1 MQTTE
6 VVEQLFQAQSARI
19 VAATDGAGNPRFVRA
34 RAGESDAGLYLGAE
48 VMGAALAQFAAR
60 QSFGAVKQAVVLCQG
75 ATVVLNA
82 TRDGGLIVVVAD
94 ANANLGLLLMT
105 CRTALAEHGVEG
117 GRDVA
122 GA

>member
-1 MQTTE
+1 MQTTD

-19 VAATDGAGNPRFVRA
+19 VAATDGAGKPLVVRA

-48 VMGAALAQFAAR
+48 VIGAALAQFAAR
-60 QSFGAVKQAVVLCQG
+60 QQFGALKQAVMLCQG

-94 ANANLGLLLMT
+94 AGANLGLLLMT
-105 CRTALAEHGVEG
+105 CRTALSEHVTEG
-117 GRDVA
+117 ARDVA